1 MHINQRIRA
10 KILPGESFDKF
21 LQKVVQYLDIE

>member
-21 LQKVVQYLDIE
+21 LQKVSERVFL